1 MIPQPG
7 VDQPSSQPMT
17 VDEGE
22 VLRRNARAAVGPP
35 SWIRSIS
42 EEERRHVD
50 MKRITCLCVAVYLNV
65 DRVMKEREPDMLLMN
80 TRAFIE
86 KRLKPL
92 GILQFD
98 GKVRGTQ
105 V

>member
-1 MIPQPG
+1 
-7 VDQPSSQPMT
+7 
-17 VDEGE
+17 
-22 VLRRNARAAVGPP
+22 
-35 SWIRSIS
+35 
-42 EEERRHVD
+42 